1 MWNKDTM
8 SESEAVKQQDDT
20 APEKNSGEATWE
32 RDTLNRLAFASLNE
46 QRRTRRWGIVFK
58 TLTFIYLFFITVA
71 FLYPG
76 WQHGKEAG
84 IIKTGKH
91 TALIKLEGVISTDT
105 DANAENIISGLQS
118 AFEDKNTE
126 GVIIQINSPGG
137 SPVQAGYINDEITRL
152 REKYEDIPIYAVV
165 TDMCASGGYY
175 IAVAADEIYAD
186 KASIVGSIGVLMS
199 SFGFVDA
206 MEKLGVE
213 RRLLTAGENKGFL
226 DSFSPMKE
234 KDKVHI
240 ESVLTNVHQQF
251 IDIVKEGRGDRLQI
265 LDNPELFSGYIWSG
279 EQAVDLGLIDGLG
292 NSDYVAREIIE
303 AENIVDFT
311 PKPNYLDRFAER
323 FGATIACR
331 KSFSLREIFNRKNG
345 SSSVSK

>member
-1 MWNKDTM
+1 M
-8 SESEAVKQQDDT
+8 SETESESAKPQDT
-20 APEKNSGEATWE
+20 APEKNSSEESWE

-58 TLTFIYLFFITVA
+58 TLTFLYLFFISIA
-71 FLYPG
+71 FLYPT
-76 WQHGKEAG
+76 WQHGKDAG
-84 IIKTGKH
+84 LIKTGKH
-91 TALIKLEGVISTDT
+91 TALIKIEGIIASDT
-105 DANAENIISGLQS
+105 DANAETIISGLQS

-152 REKYEDIPIYAVV
+152 REEYDDIPVYAVV
-165 TDMCASGGYY
+165 MDICASGGYY

-186 KASIVGSIGVLMS
+186 KASIVGSIGVLIN

-206 MEKLGVE
+206 MEKVGVE
-213 RRLLTAGENKGFL
+213 RRLFTAGENKGFL
-226 DSFSPMKE
+226 DSFSPLKE
-234 KDKVHI
+234 KDKTHI
-240 ESVLTNVHQQF
+240 ENMLANVHQQF
-251 IDIVKEGRGDRLQI
+251 IDIVKEGRSDRLKDV
-265 LDNPELFSGYIWSG
+265 DNPDIFSGYVWSG
-279 EQAVDLGLIDGLG
+279 EQAEKLGLIDGLA

-323 FGATIACR
+323 FGATIANVLSQ
-331 KSFSLREIFNRKNG
+331 KFLTQGNLQ
-345 SSSVSK
+345 